1 MFGGRVDINGM
12 QIDPQQMMQMQ
23 QNAQLCASHPECRD
37 CPLYTITGYNG
48 TICENALF
56 RLSQVDNQNESGQ
69 SDTTQ

>member
-23 QNAQLCASHPECRD
+23 QNAQLCTSHPECKGCR
-37 CPLYTITGYNG
+37 LYTTAGYDG
-48 TICENALF
+48 VICENALI
-56 RLSQVDNQNESGQ
+56 RLSQGDNQNESGQ